1 VLRGFQQYEARDEHR
16 RVTEPYNVQLTSGP
30 APDPAAKV
38 VIMTIQRWFG
48 MLMRIIFSPP
58 HRRRIME
65 QAALHGRSATPVT
78 AKADRASALNTA
90 RTASSRPTRP
100 IYRSAELVLGRRG
113 PRLRPDRPQRT
124 VGSMNLSAPFIERPV
139 ATSLLMAAVL
149 LCGLAAFFSL
159 PIAALPQVDIPT
171 IHVSATLPGASA
183 DTIAAT
189 VTTLLERQLQLI
201 SGVTEMTSTST
212 LGESSIIL
220 QFDLNRNIDA
230 AAQDV
235 QTAIN
240 AAASQLPK
248 TLPNPPIYE
257 KANPSDFQIRRSRVR
272 VPADALSKQGVRDN
286 GFGGVE
292 PR

>member
-1 VLRGFQQYEARDEHR
+1 
-16 RVTEPYNVQLTSGP
+16 
-30 APDPAAKV
+30 
-38 VIMTIQRWFG
+38 
-48 MLMRIIFSPP
+48 
-58 HRRRIME
+58 
-65 QAALHGRSATPVT
+65 
-78 AKADRASALNTA
+78 
-90 RTASSRPTRP
+90 
-100 IYRSAELVLGRRG
+100 
-113 PRLRPDRPQRT
+113 
-124 VGSMNLSAPFIERPV
+124 MNLSAPFIERPV